1 MIFDPSKLNLN
12 INEENEENN
21 GNKIKKEEQNKQ
33 EETNNK
39 NKLNSDIE
47 QKKDK
52 EEKAETNIDVLA
64 DLEVKKEETKYNEN
78 NNQEKKGEQENNNQ
92 EKNNEIKKE
101 EEDNKTEKKEKN
113 NNENKIIY
121 DININS
127 VKDILLLLVDN
138 SYDFVT
144 FEPDESY
151 VKIDF
156 RKDKII
162 VDTRYLKYPIY
173 SNILIKAKSLTKLD
187 VEETQKEQIGSWEIN
202 LRNKTFEVISKVV
215 PWAFGE
221 KIFLKTKEKK
231 KKVIKKES
239 KKMSLSQILTFL
251 WALSFIWLVIG
262 WSFIG
267 FIALNAKT
275 VEDVKFFASLWINL
289 NEINNFIS
297 SSITII
303 FSILV
308 FLETALLIMLLFKFL
323 LTKKEFKKKKI
334 KYWILSTVVLIIT
347 FSTASAWMIIDQ
359 KINSLPNWQ
368 EMALWEIQ
376 IFDNSKIISDQFN
389 KVWSIV
395 QDTSNLIWPVELKFD
410 LGFFQD
416 TQESKWYKITKY
428 IWDFWWDDIIE
439 TTQPTIIR
447 KFDKK
452 WINDVNLTV
461 LQQDIQ
467 WKVVEKVI
475 EDIPSINISYLV
487 DITER
492 DLWNWSKQITL
503 NASQLEQLWNVEWYL
518 MDNLDKPIA
527 KSSTYITKPI
537 SEETL
542 IWMYIRNS
550 DKESELLDKIFVIKW
565 TQKWEIEANIN
576 FERGIVNDMEYTFR
590 VEDIESSDWRW
601 FIETFKW
608 KIWNKEY
615 TKTWDPVD
623 PVGSSE
629 IKHEF
634 ENYWEERI
642 SVTITNSIGDEK
654 TITKNIEIPKILKI
668 TKPIDIYSDGKLV
681 KNLEYKQNLN
691 EYIVN
696 NIWIPNQMKFDARFI
711 EIDSDLYTLNSVDW
725 DYDSDW
731 DNDSSWRVWE
741 YNLNSEWNHTITLKA
756 KFEHR
761 KIPWDIVEVE
771 QKIYIEA
778 VEKEAI
784 LDFLISKNSE
794 YVPVVVWFDASRAK
808 VKDSNIAKFIWD
820 YGDWE
825 KEERDAIVPW
835 HIYTKAWEYDVKL
848 TILTSDGK
856 RYSTTKSLILKPK
869 AQTIDIKASM
879 KSAPVYQGID
889 FSSKWSDWQIASY
902 FWDFWDWETS
912 TKANPTHA
920 YKKAWDYT
928 VKLRL
933 DFVNK
938 NVLEEEIEVRVY

>member
-12 INEENEENN
+12 VDENNEENSENKN
-21 GNKIKKEEQNKQ
+21 DNKKDQSNINQVETKKEEKK
-33 EETNNK
+33 EVETNV
-39 NKLNSDIE
+39 
-47 QKKDK
+47 
-52 EEKAETNIDVLA
+52 DVLA
-64 DLEVKKEETKYNEN
+64 DLEVKNNNEDTKENDNKEESN
-78 NNQEKKGEQENNNQ
+78 KKDV
-92 EKNNEIKKE
+92 KE
-101 EEDNKTEKKEKN
+101 EEWKEKSVNEEKDNKGEENQTEKEKN
-113 NNENKIIY
+113 SENKIIY

-156 RKDKII
+156 RKEKVI
-162 VDTRYLKYPIY
+162 VDTRYIKYPIY
-173 SNILIKAKSLTKLD
+173 SNILIKAKSLTKLE
-187 VEETQKEQIGSWEIN
+187 VEETQKEQTWSWETN

-221 KIFLKTKEKK
+221 KMFLKTKEKK
-231 KKVIKKES
+231 KKVTKKET

-251 WALSFIWLVIG
+251 WALSFIWLIIG

-303 FSILV
+303 FSILM

-334 KYWILSTVVLIIT
+334 KYWILSTIVLIISFT
-347 FSTASAWMIIDQ
+347 TASAWMIIDQ

-416 TQESKWYKITKY
+416 SQEAKWYTITKY
-428 IWDFWWDDIIE
+428 IWDFWWDDVIE
-439 TTQPTIIR
+439 TPEPVLI
-447 KFDKK
+447 KEFNKK
-452 WINDVNLTV
+452 WINEVKLTV
-461 LQQDIQ
+461 LQKDLQ
-467 WKVVEKVI
+467 WQVVEKII

-487 DITER
+487 DISER
-492 DLWNWSKQITL
+492 DLWNGSKQVTF

-518 MDNLDKPIA
+518 MSNLEKAISKD
-527 KSSTYITKPI
+527 STYITKPI

-542 IWMYIRNS
+542 IGMYIRNS

-565 TQKWEIEANIN
+565 TQKWEIEADID
-576 FERGIVNDMEYTFR
+576 FERWIVNDMEYTFR
-590 VEDIESSDWRW
+590 VKDIESSDWRW

-608 KIWNKEY
+608 QIWDKEY

-634 ENYWEERI
+634 ENYWEETV
-642 SVTITNSIGDEK
+642 SVTITNSIGDQK
-654 TITKNIEIPKILKI
+654 TITKEIEIPKILKI
-668 TKPIDIYSDGKLV
+668 TKPLDLYSDDKLIENV
-681 KNLEYKQNLN
+681 EYKQNLN
-691 EYIVN
+691 EYMVN

-711 EIDSDLYTLNSVDW
+711 EIDSDLYTLKSVDW
-725 DYDSDW
+725 DYDSDG

-741 YNLNSEWNHTITLKA
+741 YNLNSEWNHTITLNA

-761 KIPWDIVEVE
+761 KIDNETIEVQ
-771 QKIYIEA
+771 QKIFIEA

-784 LDFLISKNSE
+784 LDFIISKNSE

-820 YGDWE
+820 YGDGE
-825 KEERDAIVPW
+825 SEERDAVVPW
-835 HIYTKAWEYDVKL
+835 HIYTKAWEYDIKL

-879 KSAPVYQGID
+879 KNAPVYQWID
-889 FSSKWSDWQIASY
+889 FSSKWSDWQISSY
-902 FWDFWDWETS
+902 FWDFWDWSTS

-920 YKKAWDYT
+920 YKKAGDYT

-933 DFVNK
+933 DFTNK
-938 NVLEEEIEVRVY
+938 NVLEEEIEISIY